1 MRGRVPTDAMASAGT
16 RRGGFVFGSTVG
28 FESETDAEGASD
40 VFRRDDGSEDS
51 SSPLSRGAYG
61 TSGWSSSVSVPESV
75 PECECESIVEG
86 FEDST
91 VVRIYSSDRPAG
103 SRGDDWRNDFAAAA
117 SAAAA
122 SAAASAGDMGGTTVM
137 EPFMKV

>member
-1 MRGRVPTDAMASAGT
+1 MRGRVRTDAMAFAGT

-28 FESETDAEGASD
+28 FESETDAEGAS
-40 VFRRDDGSEDS
+40 DGSEDS

-61 TSGWSSSVSVPESV
+61 TSGWSSSVSVPEPVSK
-75 PECECESIVEG
+75 CECESIVEG
-86 FEDST
+86 FEAST
-91 VVRIYSSDRPAG
+91 VVRISSSDRPAA

-122 SAAASAGDMGGTTVM
+122 AAAASAGDIGGTTVM